1 MASPRRGMVD
11 SENVCLHGITVQ
23 NSYSWTIHPIFVKH
37 LDLLSFNINN
47 PYTPPTPTAS
57 TPRAA
62 STPASSA

>member
-1 MASPRRGMVD
+1 MASRAVAAVD

-37 LDLLSFNINN
+37 LDLLNFNINN
-47 PYTPPTPTAS
+47 PYNAPTRTAS

-62 STPASSA
+62 SISASSA